1 MPIHRTSAIRLTIF
15 LLAAYIVC
23 ASASISVRVLVHAQ
37 TVAPQVALELDPA
50 QSKINWK
57 LSATAHTVHG
67 TFGLT
72 KGRIEFDP
80 AGGKAGGEIIADARS
95 GESGDSGRDKNMHEK
110 VLESAKYPA
119 VTFSPDRVDGK
130 VAMQGASKVQIHGIL
145 EIHGVKHELTV
156 PAEVNF
162 AGERW
167 TAKSTF
173 DIPYVQWGMK
183 DPSNFFLR
191 VGATVSV
198 ELDLAGRVNPPHA
211 N

>member
-1 MPIHRTSAIRLTIF
+1 MPTHRTSAIRLTTF
-15 LLAAYIVC
+15 LHAACVVLTF
-23 ASASISVRVLVHAQ
+23 ASASVRIVVHAQ
-37 TVAPQVALELDPA
+37 TAAPQVSLELDPSR
-50 QSKINWK
+50 SKINWK

-72 KGRIEFDP
+72 KGRIAFDP

-110 VLESAKYPA
+110 VLESAKYPMM
-119 VTFSPDRVDGK
+119 TFSPDRVDGK
-130 VAMQGASKVQIHGIL
+130 VTLQGDSKVQIHGTL
-145 EIHGVKHELTV
+145 DIHGVKHELTV
-156 PAEVNF
+156 PADVNF
-162 AGERW
+162 AGDRW

-183 DPSNFFLR
+183 DPSNFILR

-198 ELDLAGRVNPPHA
+198 ELDLSGRVNPPHA
-211 N
+211 S